1 VQAAVT
7 SSGAAPVLDVRDLRK
22 RFGTLTVLD
31 GISLSVAE
39 GEVVSI
45 IGASGSGKS
54 TFLRCLMLFE
64 EPDQGEVTIA
74 GMPLP
79 YGVRGWRN
87 RWRARAR
94 VYAIRAQV
102 GMVFQHFNVWPHK
115 TVFENVVEGPRV
127 VRKESR
133 EASAVRAERLLDKV
147 GLLHKRDDY
156 PARLSGGQLQRVAIA
171 RALAMEPRLML
182 FDEPTSALDPE
193 LIGEVLSVMRQ
204 LAEDGMTMLVV
215 THEMRF
221 ARSCSDR
228 MVYFERGRILEEGP
242 PDRLMSDPQHEG
254 TRRFLARVIQGEL

>member
-1 VQAAVT
+1 MAAVGKV
-7 SSGAAPVLDVRDLRK
+7 SGRPVLDVRVLRK

-31 GISLSVAE
+31 GISLQVHE

-64 EPDQGEVTIA
+64 EPDEGEVTVA
-74 GMPLP
+74 GRSLP
-79 YGVRGWRN
+79 YRVRGWRR
-87 RWRARAR
+87 RWRARAE

-102 GMVFQHFNVWPHK
+102 GMVFQHFNVWPHM
-115 TVFENVVEGPRV
+115 TVLENVVEGPRI
-127 VRKESR
+127 VRGESR
-133 EASAVRAERLLDKV
+133 DAAAARAERLLDKV
-147 GLLHKRDDY
+147 GLLHKRNEY

-171 RALAMEPRLML
+171 RALAMEPKLML

-204 LAEDGMTMLVV
+204 LAEEGMTMLVV

-228 MVYFERGRILEEGP
+228 MVYFERGRIMEEGP
-242 PDRLMSDPQHEG
+242 PDRLMSAPRYEG
-254 TRRFLARVIQGEL
+254 TQRFLARVIQGDL